1 VARLTKDGA
10 PCAIATRV
18 AGLDALFNVL
28 DIVEVA
34 AERKRD
40 IESVARLHFELA
52 GELDFPWM
60 RAAIGRLR
68 TETHWAARA
77 KASLRDDLAGMLRG
91 LTTDALRNEG
101 KRNVV
106 LYQRFRQVLAD
117 VRSAETPDLAM
128 LSVALRELR
137 NLVSR

>member
-1 VARLTKDGA
+1 
-10 PCAIATRV
+10 
-18 AGLDALFNVL
+18 
-28 DIVEVA
+28 
-34 AERKRD
+34 
-40 IESVARLHFELA
+40 
-52 GELDFPWM
+52 
-60 RAAIGRLR
+60 
-68 TETHWAARA
+68 
-77 KASLRDDLAGMLRG
+77 MLRG

-101 KRNVV
+101 MRNVV

>member
-1 VARLTKDGA
+1 
-10 PCAIATRV
+10 
-18 AGLDALFNVL
+18 
-28 DIVEVA
+28 
-34 AERKRD
+34 
-40 IESVARLHFELA
+40 
-52 GELDFPWM
+52 M

-91 LTTDALRNEG
+91 ITTDALRNEG